1 MISILYVED
10 EADLRADLIEALE
23 EDGFN
28 VAWAANGA
36 EGLKQL
42 ARFRPDL
49 VISDCLMPV
58 MTGIEMFTEMRTRFP
73 ELDFVPFIFLSA
85 YAQKEQ
91 VELGIGIGASRYITK
106 PVDYEVLRSEE
117 HTSELQSLMR
127 ISYAVFC
134 LKKKKK

>member
-73 ELDFVPFIFLSA
+73 ELDSVPFIFLSA

-106 PVDYEVLRSEE
+106 PVDYEVLLAAIRTLCGERDVCTRSETKE
-117 HTSELQSLMR
+117 D
-127 ISYAVFC
+127 
-134 LKKKKK
+134 